1 MRDRRLVVD
10 AVARPE
16 LVLDAVDGEDERARE
31 DVRELLALVGVVVS
45 RIARLAGCDGD
56 EQRLERRSKPVAPSS
71 RYVCA
76 PRIGRRVSP
85 ARLTCAPATVSGC
98 AGKNTRMSTPRA
110 TASVCR
116 DVSEIDERPRSTS
129 DRKLME
135 KPVARPTSRSE
146 RPSSRRTR
154 RIVVPTSAS

>member
-56 EQRLERRSKPVAPSS
+56 EQWLERSVEAGRAQQPVCVRAADRQARVSGPAHVRS
-71 RYVCA
+71 RH
-76 PRIGRRVSP
+76 RLGRRGEEHAHV
-85 ARLTCAPATVSGC
+85 
-98 AGKNTRMSTPRA
+98 
-110 TASVCR
+110 
-116 DVSEIDERPRSTS
+116 DVEGDRERVQGR
-129 DRKLME
+129 E
-135 KPVARPTSRSE
+135 
-146 RPSSRRTR
+146 
-154 RIVVPTSAS
+154 